1 MTIKEMPKIC
11 GTDKLRLYDDNKI
24 VVETWIIGASLSSFV
39 EEHPVLKQYSNRKI
53 NYIEMCIEGCLN
65 EIVVMEIFLK

>member
-1 MTIKEMPKIC
+1 MPKIC

-24 VVETWIIGASLSSFV
+24 VVEAWIIGASLGSFV
-39 EEHPVLKQYSNRKI
+39 EEHRVLKQYSNREI